1 MDPQHSSLDAPEPR
15 HWARD
20 TEASTEPHGEPHGNL
35 LDEIEELR
43 EQVEALRTEVQ
54 RSALLSSN
62 TEELVHHLREWLS
75 WDDWDRQ
82 DMSVESKAF
91 VSRSLRG
98 SVDEILRRMP
108 HG

>member
-1 MDPQHSSLDAPEPR
+1 MNQQHSLEDSN
-15 HWARD
+15 
-20 TEASTEPHGEPHGNL
+20 SGL

-54 RSALLSSN
+54 RVVLLSGN
-62 TEELVHHLREWLS
+62 TEELVYHLREWLS

-82 DMSVESKAF
+82 GMSIESKAF

>member
-1 MDPQHSSLDAPEPR
+1 MNQQHSLEDSNF
-15 HWARD
+15 
-20 TEASTEPHGEPHGNL
+20 GL
-35 LDEIEELR
+35 LDEMEELR

-54 RSALLSSN
+54 RAVLLSGS
-62 TEELVHHLREWLS
+62 TEELVYHLREWLS

-82 DMSVESKAF
+82 GMSIESKAF